1 MIDRSRELD
10 RVADLVRRNPVTALL
25 GARQVGKTTLARQL
39 AARPPASAPYF
50 DLENPVD
57 LVRLDDPMLA
67 LGPLS
72 GLVVI
77 DEIQRRPDLFPAL
90 RVLADREGTPAR
102 FLLLGSASPELL
114 RQTSESLAGR
124 IAYHELGGF
133 SLDEVGPSSLKSLWS
148 RGGFPRSF
156 LAESDAASVE
166 WRRDFIR
173 TFLERD
179 LMQLGIRIPS
189 QTLGRF
195 WTMLAHY
202 HGQVWHG
209 AELARAFAIA
219 ESTVRRY
226 LDTLV
231 AALVVRVLPA
241 WHENLGK
248 RQVKSPKVFIGDS
261 GLLHALLGLED
272 PDDLAAHP
280 KVGAS
285 WEGFAGAEIER
296 QLGARRGECNF
307 WGTHAGA
314 ELDLLVIRGR
324 RRRGFEFKYS
334 SAPVLTPSMRIAVA
348 DLRLDS
354 LEVIHAGSETYA
366 LGERVRAVPLARIAA
381 EVEPLEAGGR
391 ERPRGP

>member
-1 MIDRSRELD
+1 MISRADELSQLE
-10 RVADLVRRNPVTALL
+10 ALLRRNPVTALL

-39 AARPPASAPYF
+39 AARQPVPPLFF

-57 LVRLDDPMLA
+57 LARLADPHLA
-67 LGPLS
+67 LASLS

-77 DEIQRRPDLFPAL
+77 DEIQRRPDLFPVL
-90 RVLADREGTPAR
+90 RVLADRDGTPAR

-114 RQTSESLAGR
+114 RQSSESLAGR

-179 LMQLGIRIPS
+179 LPQLGIRIPAE
-189 QTLGRF
+189 TLRRF

-231 AALVVRVLPA
+231 AALVVRIRPA

-248 RQVKSPKVFIGDS
+248 RQVKSPKVFVGDS
-261 GLLHALLGLED
+261 GLLHALLGLDDAE
-272 PDDLAAHP
+272 DLAAHP

-296 QLGARRGECNF
+296 QLGARRGECHF
-307 WGTHAGA
+307 WRTHAGA

-354 LEVIHAGSETYA
+354 LEVIHAGSEIYPLA
-366 LGERVRAVPLARIAA
+366 DRVRAVPLARIAA
-381 EVEPLEAGGR
+381 EVEPLEAGLR
-391 ERPRGP
+391 ERPRGT